1 MRISKY
7 KKFFAK
13 GYSQNWSEE
22 VFVVCNIKN
31 KVSRTYVTSD
41 LNGEKIDGIK
51 MSQYFP
57 KPCRSLEEIL
67 MLTLIFQIMQQK
79 LILKL

>member
-7 KKFFAK
+7 KKIFAK

-41 LNGEKIDGIK
+41 LNGEKIDGTFYEK
-51 MSQYFP
+51 
-57 KPCRSLEEIL
+57 
-67 MLTLIFQIMQQK
+67 
-79 LILKL
+79 

>member
-7 KKFFAK
+7 KKFCAK
-13 GYSQNWSEE
+13 GYSQNWPEE

-41 LNGEKIDGIK
+41 LNGEKIDGTFYEK
-51 MSQYFP
+51 
-57 KPCRSLEEIL
+57 
-67 MLTLIFQIMQQK
+67 
-79 LILKL
+79 

>member
-1 MRISKY
+1 MKLTDVTSESYVRDRVMISKY
-7 KKFFAK
+7 KKLFAK

-41 LNGEKIDGIK
+41 LNGETIDGTFYEK
-51 MSQYFP
+51 
-57 KPCRSLEEIL
+57 
-67 MLTLIFQIMQQK
+67 
-79 LILKL
+79 

>member
-1 MRISKY
+1 MKLTDVTSESYVGDRVRISKY

-41 LNGEKIDGIK
+41 L
-51 MSQYFP
+51 MVRQ
-57 KPCRSLEEIL
+57 L
-67 MLTLIFQIMQQK
+67 MELFMK
-79 LILKL
+79 NN